1 MWISRIFLLLFCVSL
16 PAHAQ
21 QGIYELVEKYE
32 RERILSYRSEIQ
44 VKTDASMEVE
54 ETIRVVAMGQDIRRG
69 IYRDFPTV
77 YRTPWGFRATTGF
90 RVLEVLRD
98 GRPEPYHTEAQEN
111 GTRVYIGDKDVEIP
125 PAIYTYT
132 IRYQTGRQLGFF
144 PDHDELYW
152 NVTGNGWKFPIDEAA
167 ARVRL
172 PSGISRGD
180 VKAEGYTGYEGST
193 ERNLVASVETGD
205 TAVFRT
211 TALLEPSQG
220 LTIVVSWPKWVV
232 REPTPAEEWAF
243 FLKDNRM
250 EVFGALGLFAI
261 FFYYA
266 LVWLQVG
273 RDPQKG
279 TIIPLFGPPDRLSPA
294 AVRYIWRMGYD
305 DKALAAALIHL
316 AVARRLKILDEDGT
330 YVLQELPGGE
340 MKVAPEENRLCQHLL
355 GTSPRLELKQAK
367 RTTIVAAV
375 EGLKKDLKTSF
386 EKAYFLTNRGY
397 FFAGLGVT
405 LLALLFA
412 LFQGGTGATVG
423 AGFMTVWLTG
433 WTFGVTMLV
442 RQALAAWR
450 AAWNARG
457 IIAKSV
463 SFFGAGVATAFA
475 LPFLAGEV
483 VGLYMFGQATSVW
496 MLAVL
501 LAAVVINLVFFK
513 LLKAPTLGGRK
524 VLDHIEGFRMY
535 LGTAEQDRLEALH
548 PPQKTPELFEQFLP
562 YALALDVENE
572 WAEQFTGVLT
582 EAGKPVTE
590 SSRAWYAG
598 AAGLGTAA
606 FASSLGSSLTSAIA
620 SASVSPSSRS
630 GGGGGG
636 SSGGGGGG
644 GGGGGW

>member
-1 MWISRIFLLLFCVSL
+1 MWIFRILLLLASSAAF
-16 PAHAQ
+16 AQ
-21 QGIYELVEKYE
+21 AGVVGLLDQYD

-44 VKTDASMEVE
+44 VNADASMEVT
-54 ETIRVVAMGQDIRRG
+54 ETIRVVALGADIKRG
-69 IYRDFPTV
+69 IYRDFPTE
-77 YRTPWGFRATTGF
+77 YRTPWGFRTSTGF
-90 RVLEVLRD
+90 RVIEVLRD
-98 GRPEPYHTEAQEN
+98 GRPEPYHTEAQSN
-111 GTRVYIGDKDVEIP
+111 GMRVYAGDKDVLIP
-125 PAIYTYT
+125 PGVYTYVF
-132 IRYQTGRQLGFF
+132 RYRTDRQVGFF

-152 NVTGNGWKFPIDEAA
+152 NVTGNGWKFPIDEAT

-172 PSGISRGD
+172 PAGVARSD
-180 VKAEGYTGYEGST
+180 VKTEGYTGDQGAT
-193 ERNLVASVETGD
+193 EKNFTASVEAGGA
-205 TAVFRT
+205 AVFRT
-211 TALLEPSQG
+211 TAALEPSQG
-220 LTIVVSWPKWVV
+220 LTIVVTFPKGVV
-232 REPTPAEEWAF
+232 REPTQPEKWAF
-243 FLKDNRM
+243 FLKENRM

-261 FFYYA
+261 LFYYV
-266 LVWLQVG
+266 LVWFQVG
-273 RDPQKG
+273 RDPRPG
-279 TIIPLFGPPDRLSPA
+279 TIIPLFEAPQNLSPA
-294 AVRYIWRMGYD
+294 AARFIRRMGYD
-305 DKALAAALIHL
+305 DKALAASLIHL
-316 AVARRLKILDEDGT
+316 AVAKRIKILDEGGT
-330 YVLQELPGGE
+330 YVLERLSGGE
-340 MKVAPEENRLCQHLL
+340 FKLASEENRLLQNLL
-355 GTSPRLELKQAK
+355 GADPRLEIKQAH

-375 EGLKKDLKTSF
+375 EGLKKDLKASF

-405 LLALLFA
+405 LISLLFA
-412 LFQGGTGATVG
+412 LFQGGAGATVG

-433 WTFGVTMLV
+433 WTFGVVMLV

-457 IIAKSV
+457 IIEKSF
-463 SFFGAGVATAFA
+463 SFFGAGFTTLFA

-483 VGLYMFGQATSVW
+483 VGLYMFGQATSAW

-501 LAAVVINLVFFK
+501 LAAVAINLVFFS

-524 VLDHIEGFRMY
+524 VLDRIEGLRMY
-535 LGTAEQDRLEALH
+535 LGTAERDRLEAMH

-620 SASVSPSSRS
+620 SASVSPSSHS
-630 GGGGGG
+630 GSGGGG